1 MLVNNT
7 LLKKY
12 YFMNEQASKITIDL
26 VKEFVDLL
34 NSADPQWTKGYYR
47 FLYEEDYYQSQ
58 KSYCTNDTVFIVD
71 SLQHSELCHRMDQIA
86 DQLFNILERPKG
98 LLLLIVD
105 SDLNYD
111 IKFEWHDLGRWR
123 ITKLDGATGIPAGL

>member
-1 MLVNNT
+1 
-7 LLKKY
+7 
-12 YFMNEQASKITIDL
+12 MNEQASKITIDL

-47 FLYEEDYYQSQ
+47 FLYEPGHYGCNGSYTNEEDTLLIGALKYSTFFEAMTQ
-58 KSYCTNDTVFIVD
+58 I
-71 SLQHSELCHRMDQIA
+71 SLKIFEAIEKPM
-86 DQLFNILERPKG
+86 G

-123 ITKLDGATGIPAGL
+123 ITKLDGATGIPTGL